1 MIFPGLFT
9 RLCRQQDILAQFS
22 GVNGSHFIRSSTGF
36 NPYQAGSNL
45 QNVVRRELERGNMVA
60 VEVYPGAFAT
70 MGPFYVTD
78 TGHLRGPGLQEP
90 GYPTER
96 IIRRYEEMVSRYGRR
111 ARPTV
116 FPSQVTRAKED
127 QRTEEATQGRRVSE
141 RMAAGPMT
149 KAERWQERKYL
160 IGRGERS
167 SYPDAQI
174 ASKRLSEN
182 NITVENAKLSENI
195 YKTTNPL
202 KDTPGVPEGW
212 KDISNDDGALEK
224 LGLKKEMLYDDSRSP
239 NFLSRVYQP
248 DKSVFGNDM
257 DPTVVFR
264 GSRAPEFAEG
274 TRETINKFLWEDVSA
289 IRDIKINNI
298 EDWTNNASQG
308 VGWDSEY
315 YKKAVEIG
323 RALRN
328 TNKAGISGHS
338 LGGGLASAASMAS
351 GKPAWTF
358 NAAGLH
364 ADTVKKYGGSL
375 IGSTSNIQA
384 YRVKGELLTKLQ
396 EIDLLDDANDLYFY
410 TPGVVAKEALSW
422 GAPDAAGIKRTLPG
436 GTGSLLD
443 KHGID
448 QAIRCIEEQKDDDI
462 AVIRSRI

>member
-1 MIFPGLFT
+1 M
-9 RLCRQQDILAQFS
+9 
-22 GVNGSHFIRSSTGF
+22 NGSHFIRSSTGF

-264 GSRAPEFAEG
+264 GSRAPEFAV
-274 TRETINKFLWEDVSA
+274 RNARDNK
-289 IRDIKINNI
+289 
-298 EDWTNNASQG
+298 
-308 VGWDSEY
+308 
-315 YKKAVEIG
+315 
-323 RALRN
+323 
-328 TNKAGISGHS
+328 
-338 LGGGLASAASMAS
+338 
-351 GKPAWTF
+351 
-358 NAAGLH
+358 
-364 ADTVKKYGGSL
+364 
-375 IGSTSNIQA
+375 
-384 YRVKGELLTKLQ
+384 
-396 EIDLLDDANDLYFY
+396 
-410 TPGVVAKEALSW
+410 
-422 GAPDAAGIKRTLPG
+422 
-436 GTGSLLD
+436 
-443 KHGID
+443 
-448 QAIRCIEEQKDDDI
+448 
-462 AVIRSRI
+462 